1 MLAPAAFPKDLPM
14 RKQLVTT
21 LLLSVFLFLCAAGPA
36 LAHKVNVFAY
46 VEGTTVFTESY
57 FPDGKA
63 VVSGLIEVFDKKN
76 TKLLEGKTNDKG
88 LFNFPFFKKEELLI
102 VIDAGMGHKNSFLLK
117 ASEM

>member
-1 MLAPAAFPKDLPM
+1 M
-14 RKQLVTT
+14 RKQFVTV
-21 LLLSVFLFLCAAGPA
+21 LLLLVFFCLCAAGPV

-63 VVSGLIEVFDKKN
+63 VASGLIEVFDKKN

-88 LFNFPFFKKEELLI
+88 LFNFPLLKKEELSI

-117 ASEM
+117 ASDM